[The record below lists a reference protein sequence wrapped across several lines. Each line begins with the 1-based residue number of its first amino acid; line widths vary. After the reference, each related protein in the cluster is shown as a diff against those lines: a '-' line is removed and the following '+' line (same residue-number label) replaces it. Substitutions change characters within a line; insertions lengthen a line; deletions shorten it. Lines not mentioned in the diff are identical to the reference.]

1 MDKRLMELE
10 IKMTF
15 QENLVEELNEVI
27 IRQQAQIDRLDQE
40 LKTLVAQ
47 FRSVQQLPPE
57 TTPDPPPPHY

>member
-27 IRQQAQIDRLDQE
+27 IRQQAQIDRLDLE